1 MHLMWLI
8 ALILYAQT
16 SGNFGSTVFMFIIY
30 ETATAFVAAVAYQT
44 CTLYVLLFADI
55 NFTFPSVSGWTWL
68 YDLATTRQL
77 YYYS

>member
-8 ALILYAQT
+8 ALVLYAQT

-30 ETATAFVAAVAYQT
+30 ETSTAFVAAVAYQT

-55 NFTFPSVSGWTWL
+55 NLTLPSVSGWTWL

-77 YYYS
+77 YYYY